1 MKNNIIIYILLI
13 QIMITVLEEKNASPE
28 LVAEMADRTS
38 EGEWGAETRSVSS
51 KSTMLAESAAIAEE
65 GWMCDA

>member
-1 MKNNIIIYILLI
+1 
-13 QIMITVLEEKNASPE
+13 MITVLEEKNASPE